1 MKKIKDILNSIIL
14 CIRFPFLYPRNR
26 FTNLHYTNWK
36 VLDKLKEYHKY
47 AIHGELKDDK
57 FITEIIS
64 KKAYIKWRL
73 LKFYNDYILQL
84 FHCIP
89 TYTELD
95 SMDSGWRKSFGM
107 QMCKDIKKALLKDA
121 GIKGLYNYRIVQI
134 KEKYGQ
140 LRWYDVWTTKSV
152 MEVIT
157 KYEKISEHTCITC
170 GKEAVGHSTGY
181 ILPYC
186 EEHAPETFF
195 VKFGEET
202 DEF

>member
-1 MKKIKDILNSIIL
+1 MNKIKVIINNTIL

-26 FTNLHYTNWK
+26 FTGLHYNNWK
-36 VLDKLKEYHKY
+36 LIDRSNVYH
-47 AIHGELKDDK
+47 AQAVRGELRDDK

-64 KKAYIKWRL
+64 KKAYIKWFL
-73 LKFYNDYILQL
+73 MKIYHDYILQIL
-84 FHCIP
+84 HCLP

-95 SMDSGWRKSFGM
+95 AMETGWRKSFGI
-107 QMCKDIKKALLKDA
+107 QMCKEIKKALIKDV
-121 GIKGLYNYRIVQI
+121 GIKGLYEYRIMQI

-140 LRWYDVWTTKSV
+140 LRVYDAWSTKET
-152 MEVIT
+152 MKVIA
-157 KYEKISEHTCITC
+157 KYEDISEHTCVIC

-186 EEHAPETFF
+186 EEHAPDYAFA
-195 VKFGEET
+195 KFGEET